1 MYNNEN
7 LDNINGGEMI
17 YMNRKAKYE
26 QLLLGDETKVFG
38 EEYKEISNI
47 LEDVY
52 MKSDIS
58 SHEDDVLA
66 NNKKVLVIFYVHNNE
81 FVEKDINSI
90 FTQTHTNIVLLTILD
105 NCNEV
110 ISNRVMQYRQF
121 TKNNM
126 IVFRTKNNN
135 KGKIGAINQAFDLII
150 EADYN
155 YDYALIMIKAEL
167 DREAIRNGVRFLA
180 SNFEYGAVFSDTQ
193 IMKTEKRRLLWHLQN
208 IEFSTKE
215 TRNKVNGIIE
225 NKIFSLYKRDVIND
239 MYNEKGHLFDTKS
252 YSYETILE
260 IKKLKYKAKISNS
273 IKTYLKPE
281 LSLKSLFMRKIV
293 MLKESIS
300 VLNKKGFTK
309 QTIGDISN
317 HILFVL
323 MFILQIFLLISASFI
338 GKIPLLFAISII
350 LILSF
355 IDSVLNIR
363 RIIHKN
369 KITYLLMLTPIP
381 ILYSWFNVFALISGY
396 LYSLR
401 EIVDNE
407 IEKEG

>member
-17 YMNRKAKYE
+17 YMNRKTKYE